1 MKNKSGIDIVK
12 LFMALV
18 VVMIHTAGK
27 DYDVL
32 KVAVPYFFI
41 ASGFFFFK
49 KWGREDGLKSNYK
62 WLVRISLM
70 YIIWT
75 IIYLP
80 FTIYG
85 ACQDG
90 LSIGKS
96 IIVFFRNFVFVG
108 ENYLSWPL
116 WYLLASIW
124 AGAIFLLLRKL
135 NIPVF
140 VISIVSVLLFFLAWM
155 LDINQT
161 HLHQVLFKVDDYR
174 ILSALCFMSI
184 GGTTGLFIEKI
195 PNKVKIIISLL
206 IAAVSLLFAHWM
218 WPLAAVAIF
227 IFSESLQLPD
237 KYATIAFKLRNIST
251 LVFLLHMVFAGIAF
265 LIFDAEKGWVLFGSI
280 SIISLIA
287 AYVIVKLGDN
297 KEFNKIMNCV
307 FQFKYDNK
315 KLHSMVESTP
325 RKN

>member
-49 KWGREDGLKSNYK
+49 KWGGEEDGLKSNYK
-62 WLVRISLM
+62 WFMRISLM

-90 LSIGKS
+90 LPIGKS
-96 IIVFFRNFVFVG
+96 IVIFFRNFVFVG

-140 VISIVSVLLFFLAWM
+140 VIGIISIILLFIAYIFE
-155 LDINQT
+155 INQIP
-161 HLHQVLFKVDDYR
+161 LYKALFKVEDYR

-184 GGTTGLFIEKI
+184 GGTIGLFIEKI
-195 PNKVKIIISLL
+195 PNKVKIITSLL

-218 WPLAAVAIF
+218 WPLVAVAIF

-237 KYATIAFKLRNIST
+237 KYATVAFKLRDIST

-265 LIFDAEKGWVLFGSI
+265 LMFDAEKGWILFGSI
-280 SIISLIA
+280 SIISLIGS
-287 AYVIVKLGDN
+287 YVIVKLGDDMCLS
-297 KEFNKIMNCV
+297 KI
-307 FQFKYDNK
+307 
-315 KLHSMVESTP
+315 LLG
-325 RKN
+325 RL

>member
-1 MKNKSGIDIVK
+1 MG
-12 LFMALV
+12 
-18 VVMIHTAGK
+18 GE
-27 DYDVL
+27 
-32 KVAVPYFFI
+32 
-41 ASGFFFFK
+41 
-49 KWGREDGLKSNYK
+49 EDGLKSNYK
-62 WLVRISLM
+62 WFMRISLM

-90 LSIGKS
+90 LPIGKS
-96 IIVFFRNFVFVG
+96 IVIFFRNFVFVG

-140 VISIVSVLLFFLAWM
+140 VIGIISIILLFIAYIFE
-155 LDINQT
+155 INQIP
-161 HLHQVLFKVDDYR
+161 LYKALFKVEDYR

-184 GGTTGLFIEKI
+184 GGTIGLFIEKI
-195 PNKVKIIISLL
+195 PNKVKIITSLL

-218 WPLAAVAIF
+218 WPLVAVAIF

-237 KYATIAFKLRNIST
+237 KYATVAFKLRNIST

-265 LIFDAEKGWVLFGSI
+265 LMFDAEKGWILFGSI
-280 SIISLIA
+280 SIISLIGS
-287 AYVIVKLGDN
+287 YVIVKLGDDMCLS
-297 KEFNKIMNCV
+297 KI
-307 FQFKYDNK
+307 
-315 KLHSMVESTP
+315 LLG
-325 RKN
+325 RL